1 MNKVL
6 VTTTKQ
12 MNMLSDESFF
22 LDYFLTEEEI
32 VSENGIGIC
41 SYGVEVV
48 LRSGEV
54 IERKAA
60 PMLSCEKV
68 LVLELIDALFKNV
81 VTPTTLLDIV
91 SDRMYEWEEEVYEL
105 GNKFIIG

>member
-32 VSENGIGIC
+32 TSENGIGIC

-48 LRSGEV
+48 LRSGEI

-60 PMLSCEKV
+60 PMLNCEKA
-68 LVLELIDALFKNV
+68 LVLELIDALFRNV

-91 SDRMYEWEEEVYEL
+91 NDKLYEWEEEVYEL
-105 GNKFIIG
+105 DSAFVIG

>member
-22 LDYFLTEEEI
+22 LDYFLTKEEI

-48 LRSGEV
+48 LRSG
-54 IERKAA
+54 
-60 PMLSCEKV
+60 
-68 LVLELIDALFKNV
+68 
-81 VTPTTLLDIV
+81 
-91 SDRMYEWEEEVYEL
+91 
-105 GNKFIIG
+105 